1 MKKVGILLKKPEN
14 IFSNGCV
21 QQCLFLKKILINTG
35 VDVDF
40 LSIEENYTKY
50 EITNDKV
57 IFTDDTFD
65 FSDYF
70 VVILGSLVL
79 LNTKNK
85 EYIDNLKK
93 FNICVINLICGNVYI
108 LHQEE
113 YIFNK
118 HQIMHH
124 YIEDSFTQ
132 NWLLEMYDYSK
143 TYVELLS
150 NKPTHITPYIWDN
163 DIISEYVKLNN
174 IIYREN
180 HDTKKVNIL
189 IFEPNMS
196 IHKSSLI
203 PILLAE
209 KYYNEYG
216 NLNKVYVFCTNDVL
230 TNSASL
236 ITNLNI
242 YKNNIIESYGRIVM
256 PFILNVIQDNNNF
269 INVVISHNIMN
280 QLNFLH
286 LEMFHLGIPIIHN
299 CLPYEDNGYYYNDFT
314 DNNTIVN
321 MIDNIRLSFNQSEY
335 SKKCKCIIDKYSST
349 EPSRV
354 NIYKN
359 LLIDI
364 YEEYNKEQPII
375 VTEQPIIVTEQPI
388 IVTEQ
393 PIIVTEQPIIVTE
406 QPIIVTEQP
415 FYKLYKGEG
424 YLMYLNENQ
433 DISLLIDCYNLIC
446 SSISCFS
453 SIEIIL
459 HNEFQSSKK
468 IIKKKLKFY
477 QHFNVSLYIYSEIT
491 KIKNIDIH
499 KLSSFSN
506 VSYVPITS
514 SNMEDIIMYVNK
526 S

>member
-40 LSIEENYTKY
+40 LSIEDNYTEY

-57 IFTDDTFD
+57 IFTDETFD

-93 FNICVINLICGNVYI
+93 FNICVINLICGNIYI

-118 HQIMHH
+118 HHIMHH

-143 TYVELLS
+143 NYVELLS
-150 NKPTHITPYIWDN
+150 NKPTHITPYVWDN

-256 PFILNVIQDNNNF
+256 PFILNVIQNNNNF

-321 MIDNIRLSFNQSEY
+321 MIDNIRLNFDHSEY

-359 LLIDI
+359 LLNDI
-364 YEEYNKEQPII
+364 YVEYNKEQPII
-375 VTEQPIIVTEQPI
+375 VTEQPIIVTEQP
-388 IVTEQ
+388 
-393 PIIVTEQPIIVTE
+393 
-406 QPIIVTEQP
+406 
-415 FYKLYKGEG
+415 FNKLYKGEG
-424 YLMYLNENQ
+424 YLIYLNENQ
-433 DISLLIDCYNLIC
+433 DISLLIDCYNFIC
-446 SSISCFS
+446 SSISSFS

-477 QHFNVSLYIYSEIT
+477 QNINVSLYTYSEIT
-491 KIKNIDIH
+491 KMKNIDVH
-499 KLSSFSN
+499 KLSSFSS

-514 SNMEDIIMYVNK
+514 SKIEDIIMYIN
-526 S
+526 